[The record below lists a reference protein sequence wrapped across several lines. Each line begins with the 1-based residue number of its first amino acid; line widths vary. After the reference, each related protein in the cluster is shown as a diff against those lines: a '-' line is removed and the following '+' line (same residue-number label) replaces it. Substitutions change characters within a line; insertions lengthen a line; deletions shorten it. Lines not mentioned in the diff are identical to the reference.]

1 MTLKVT
7 LKIDPEHGGEVIALL
22 AKAFSR
28 KELGIEDVRIERW
41 ATGVDPRVEES
52 VTALIRRPVKPKSK
66 RSGYALGMRAMKSG
80 KPNGVVAT
88 LIGLSHD
95 ASRDGLLAMWK
106 ARGLNSNGLSATLSK
121 LQKRGYVTNVAAG
134 VWRLTPQGQEFV
146 KQWRQTHDHANGE

>member
-28 KELGIEDVRIERW
+28 KELGIEDIRIERW
-41 ATGVDPRVEES
+41 ATTTARVEES
-52 VTALIRRPVKPKSK
+52 VTALIRQKPKSK
-66 RSGYALGMRAMKSG
+66 RNGYGLGIRAMKSG
-80 KPNGVVAT
+80 EPNGVVVT
-88 LIGLSHD
+88 LTGLSHD

>member
-52 VTALIRRPVKPKSK
+52 VTALIRQKPKPK
-66 RSGYALGMRAMKSG
+66 RKGYALGMRAMKSG
-80 KPNGVVAT
+80 EPNGVVVT
-88 LIGLSHD
+88 LTGLSHD

-134 VWRLTPQGQEFV
+134 VWRLTPLGQEFV